1 MTTPDPRDDA
11 FLIWLALA
19 WVAWALACFSMV
31 RMME

>member
-11 FLIWLALA
+11 GLKWLALA
-19 WVAWALACFSMV
+19 WVAWALACFVAV

>member
-11 FLIWLALA
+11 GLKWIAL
-19 WVAWALACFSMV
+19 AWALACFAMV